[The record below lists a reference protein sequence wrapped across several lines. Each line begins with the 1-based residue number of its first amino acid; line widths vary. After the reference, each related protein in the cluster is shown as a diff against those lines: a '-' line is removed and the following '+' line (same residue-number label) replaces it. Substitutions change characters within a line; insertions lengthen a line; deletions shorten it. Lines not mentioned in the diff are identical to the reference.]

1 MELLE
6 KLYKTYSP
14 TGHEKEMRKFIVRWI
29 KENCRNTMIAK
40 DKKGNLY
47 ITKGKANTYPCLAA
61 HMDQVQKIH
70 SADFGVYRSEDILF
84 GYSKKNKRYE
94 GLGADDK
101 NGIWVALKCLQKFD
115 VLKVTF
121 FVEEESGCTGSENA
135 VMSFFD
141 DCRFVL
147 EIDRRNGG
155 DFITTIGG
163 WTSLCSQEF
172 IDAVDPIKHGYHEE
186 VGLMTDVEA
195 LKENGLKVSA
205 ANISCGYYNPHTDTE
220 FTLWSELN
228 NCLAFVEH
236 IIVTCQEV
244 YPHETDGYK
253 FYEYDKELE
262 KDEFREIIAYHLE
275 QYHDLTAKDI
285 MSWYEGSYFFLQ
297 ESDFERLILDEKG
310 RSYID

>member
-1 MELLE
+1 
-6 KLYKTYSP
+6 
-14 TGHEKEMRKFIVRWI
+14 
-29 KENCRNTMIAK
+29 
-40 DKKGNLY
+40 
-47 ITKGKANTYPCLAA
+47 
-61 HMDQVQKIH
+61 
-70 SADFGVYRSEDILF
+70 
-84 GYSKKNKRYE
+84 
-94 GLGADDK
+94 
-101 NGIWVALKCLQKFD
+101 LQKFD

-236 IIVTCQEV
+236 IIVTCQDV